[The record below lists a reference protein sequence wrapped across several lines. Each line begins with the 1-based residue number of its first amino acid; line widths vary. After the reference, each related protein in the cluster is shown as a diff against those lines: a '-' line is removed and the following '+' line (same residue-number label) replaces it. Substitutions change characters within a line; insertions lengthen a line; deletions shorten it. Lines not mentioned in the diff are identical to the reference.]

1 MKSKENL
8 QLLFKSVLNVN
19 VEIQDNSSD
28 PLLAARQVFVKMIN
42 TWEESWE
49 KQNNIYELGIDLSGY
64 DLPLYN
70 VIENLI
76 RLMFGPKKAE
86 LIFWYIYSRKNP
98 DESIVKVVD
107 KDNNAIELNNPSE
120 LFDLIHSI
128 SDSDLTFN
136 DLNESEE
143 DEEDEE

>member
-28 PLLAARQVFVKMIN
+28 PVLAARQIFVKMIN
-42 TWEESWE
+42 TLEESWE

-70 VIENLI
+70 VIENLL
-76 RLMFGPKKAE
+76 RLIFGPKKAE
-86 LIFWYIYSRKNP
+86 LVFWYIYSRKNP
-98 DESIVKVVD
+98 DGTTIKLVD
-107 KDNNAIELNNPSE
+107 KNNNAIELNNPSE

-128 SDSDLTFN
+128 SDEDL
-136 DLNESEE
+136 LINETDDDGE
-143 DEEDEE
+143 DEE

>member
-28 PLLAARQVFVKMIN
+28 PVLAARQIFVKMIN
-42 TWEESWE
+42 TLEESWE
-49 KQNNIYELGIDLSGY
+49 KQNSIYELGIDLSGY

-70 VIENLI
+70 VIENLL
-76 RLMFGPKKAE
+76 RLIFGPKKAE
-86 LIFWYIYSRKNP
+86 LVFWYIYSRKNP
-98 DESIVKVVD
+98 DGTTIKLVD
-107 KDNNAIELNNPSE
+107 KNNNAIELNNPSE

-128 SDSDLTFN
+128 SDEDL
-136 DLNESEE
+136 LINETDDDEEE
-143 DEEDEE
+143 DEE

>member
-28 PLLAARQVFVKMIN
+28 PVLAARQVFVKMIN
-42 TWEESWE
+42 TLEESWE
-49 KQNNIYELGIDLSGY
+49 KQNSIYELGIDLSGY

-70 VIENLI
+70 VIENLL
-76 RLMFGPKKAE
+76 RLIFGPKKAE
-86 LIFWYIYSRKNP
+86 LVFWYIYSRKNP
-98 DESIVKVVD
+98 DGTTIKLVD
-107 KDNNAIELNNPSE
+107 KNNNAIELNNPSE

-128 SDSDLTFN
+128 SDEDL
-136 DLNESEE
+136 LINETDE